1 MTLKEAGEKTN
12 RTDESKLKL
21 KNQKINE
28 LLDEVQTLNQRNQ
41 DLTEELKAITT
52 ELDVTIANIKM
63 YS

>member
-1 MTLKEAGEKTN
+1 MTLKEAGEKNN

-28 LLDEVQTLNQRNQ
+28 LLDEVQALNQRNQ